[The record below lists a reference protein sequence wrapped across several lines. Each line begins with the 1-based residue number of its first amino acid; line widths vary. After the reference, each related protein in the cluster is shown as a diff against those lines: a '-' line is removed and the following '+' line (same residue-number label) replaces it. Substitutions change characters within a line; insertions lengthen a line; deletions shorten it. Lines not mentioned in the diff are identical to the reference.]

1 MRIGSSVLLTAVLVT
16 LSGAAIAGPALT
28 VPEPETLAL
37 LAVGAIALVVAR
49 WRMRK

>member
-1 MRIGSSVLLTAVLVT
+1 MRIGNNLLVTAVLVT
-16 LSGAAIAGPALT
+16 LSGTAIAGPALT

-37 LAVGAIALVVAR
+37 LAVGAVALVVAR